1 MVSVKDKKEYIKKL
15 IISFVLCLLIST
27 TVSFV
32 ITSGL
37 LSNHSLSDSITY
49 LRKWIF
55 FYRAY
60 LLTLALYLIS
70 FHFIFPIKKM
80 YEFFWKHR
88 WLIGILLL
96 LFLTLNRFN
105 GDSLS
110 FYNIIVQPDK
120 VSELSSPIF
129 GTYRAIR

>member
-15 IISFVLCLLIST
+15 IISFILCLLIST

-60 LLTLALYLIS
+60 LLTLALYFIS
-70 FHFIFPIKKM
+70 FHLMQHFARIVFGTIKK
-80 YEFFWKHR
+80 
-88 WLIGILLL
+88 LLL
-96 LFLTLNRFN
+96 LDT
-105 GDSLS
+105 
-110 FYNIIVQPDK
+110 
-120 VSELSSPIF
+120 
-129 GTYRAIR
+129 